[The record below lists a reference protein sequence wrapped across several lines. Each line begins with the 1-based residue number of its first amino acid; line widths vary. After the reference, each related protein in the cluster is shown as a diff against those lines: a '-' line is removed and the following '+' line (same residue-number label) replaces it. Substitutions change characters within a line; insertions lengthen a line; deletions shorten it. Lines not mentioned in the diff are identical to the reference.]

1 MNKYE
6 VKCKCGHVGRK
17 NYIIINFPIIAES
30 AKEAAYK
37 ARKMPRVKH
46 NHKDAILSVKKITNE
61 DYFKLIIANM
71 EDDYLHCSCKQEQN
85 LIDLEDRIYKEES
98 YIEEDRIN
106 EEHKR
111 LYFGKIE
118 IRNPKKYFKD
128 ITINDYDTEECI
140 W

>member
-30 AKEAAYK
+30 VKEAAYK

-61 DYFKLIIANM
+61 EYSKLIITNM

-98 YIEEDRIN
+98 YIEEDGFN

-128 ITINDYDTEECI
+128 MTINDYDTEECI
-140 W
+140 